1 MSARPKPSLVSEL
14 LAEVAPA
21 EQAFRS
27 RWRLSTLLRVNPDLH
42 QALVE
47 QIALYNAAMVTG
59 SDDEAREHAGAMIR
73 GWRAACAA
81 LEAPLQDDDAY
92 FVGVDYNTGLHVVIG
107 EHQASVGRVQLK
119 DDRKVIFMTPD
130 ELATLVGGMQIVAQA
145 KTLFPDAEVIQ
156 LYPEYGQH
164 AA

>member
-1 MSARPKPSLVSEL
+1 MKPPVVSEC
-14 LAEVAPA
+14 LALVAPA

-27 RWRLSTLLRVNPDLH
+27 RWRLSTLARVNADLH
-42 QALVE
+42 EALLD
-47 QIALYNAAMVTG
+47 QISLYNTALITS
-59 SDDEAREHAGAMIR
+59 SDDEAREHAAAMVR

-92 FVGVDYNTGLHVVIG
+92 FVGIDYKTGLHVVIG
-107 EHQASVGRVQLK
+107 EQQASKGRVQIR

-130 ELATLVGGMQIVAQA
+130 ELATLVAGIQIIAEA
-145 KTLFPDAEVIQ
+145 KTVFPDAEVIQ
-156 LYPEYGQH
+156 LYPEYGNDQ

>member
-1 MSARPKPSLVSEL
+1 MSEL
-14 LAEVAPA
+14 IAMVAPA

-27 RWRLSTLLRVNPDLH
+27 RWRMSTLLRADPDLH

-47 QIALYNAAMVTG
+47 QIGLYNAALVTG
-59 SDDEAREHAGAMIR
+59 GDDEAKEHAGAMVR

-92 FVGVDYNTGLHVVIG
+92 FTGIDYKTGLHVVIG
-107 EHQASVGRVQLK
+107 EHRASVGRVQIK

-130 ELATLVGGMQIVAQA
+130 EVAALVAGIQIIAEA
-145 KTLFPDAEVIQ
+145 KSVFPDAEIIQ
-156 LYPEYGQH
+156 EYPEYG
-164 AA
+164 AAA

>member
-1 MSARPKPSLVSEL
+1 MSAPKPSLVGEL
-14 LAEVAPA
+14 MAEVAPA

-27 RWRLSTLLRVNPDLH
+27 RWRLSTLARINPDLH
-42 QALVE
+42 EALVD
-47 QIALYNAAMVTG
+47 QIRLYEISLVTG
-59 SDDEAREHAGAMIR
+59 SDDEAREHSAAMVR

-92 FVGVDYNTGLHVVIG
+92 FVGIDYKTGLHVVIG
-107 EHQASVGRVQLK
+107 EQQASKGRVQVR

-130 ELATLVGGMQIVAQA
+130 ELATLVAGIQIIAEA
-145 KTLFPDAEVIQ
+145 KSVFPDAEVIQ
-156 LYPEYGQH
+156 LYPEYGKD

>member
-1 MSARPKPSLVSEL
+1 MSTRR
-14 LAEVAPA
+14 AEQVTAECMALVAPA

-27 RWRLSTLLRVNPDLH
+27 RWRLSALARVNADLH
-42 QALVE
+42 EALLD
-47 QIALYNAAMVTG
+47 QIRLYDTALVTG
-59 SDDEAREHAGAMIR
+59 SDDEAREHAGAMVR

-92 FVGVDYNTGLHVVIG
+92 FVGIDYKTGLHVVIG
-107 EHQASVGRVQLK
+107 EQQASKGRVQIR

-130 ELATLVGGMQIVAQA
+130 ELATLVAGIQIIAEA
-145 KTLFPDAEVIQ
+145 KTVFPDAEVIQ
-156 LYPEYGQH
+156 LYPEYGS